1 MGRPKVRWSSPGS
14 GFNVAEARM
23 TQNQMEQ
30 WICTENIARYQKL
43 LSEPPDTVPR
53 KQLESLLVRE
63 LAKLQ
68 EMFPD

>member
-1 MGRPKVRWSSPGS
+1 
-14 GFNVAEARM
+14 M
-23 TQNQMEQ
+23 TQNETEQ

-43 LSEPPDTVPR
+43 LSEAPDKVPR